1 MKSTTCR
8 LPAPRPAST
17 RAIACRTSPLACTSR
32 SRCSTL
38 RDDRAAVK
46 RPRYARGRL
55 TFGAGAGMFS
65 GPGNVSAFFE
75 RLRAALAPDYELLR
89 ELGSGG
95 MGTVYLA
102 RDVRL
107 DSSVAVKVLRPE
119 LWTVE
124 AETQFVE
131 EARILRRLRHA
142 NIVPVHDVDERQ
154 GLTFYVMDYLAGD
167 TVQSRLEESGP
178 LSVDGAR
185 KLGRDL
191 LEALEVAHQN
201 GVIHRDVKPAN
212 VFFDGERGVLTDFGI
227 ARRLTQEQK
236 SARPLRGARV
246 AH

>member
-1 MKSTTCR
+1 M
-8 LPAPRPAST
+8 
-17 RAIACRTSPLACTSR
+17 
-32 SRCSTL
+32 
-38 RDDRAAVK
+38 
-46 RPRYARGRL
+46 
-55 TFGAGAGMFS
+55 
-65 GPGNVSAFFE
+65 SAFFE
-75 RLRAALAPDYELLR
+75 RLRAALAPDYELVR
-89 ELGSGG
+89 ELASGG

-102 RDVRL
+102 RDIRL

-191 LEALEVAHQN
+191 LEGLE
-201 GVIHRDVKPAN
+201 RSE
-212 VFFDGERGVLTDFGI
+212 ER
-227 ARRLTQEQK
+227 
-236 SARPLRGARV
+236 RV
-246 AH
+246 GKECRSRWSPYH

>member
-32 SRCSTL
+32 SRCSNL

-95 MGTVYLA
+95 MGDRKSTRLNSSHGYISYAVFCLKKKKKRKQQVTQKVNLA
-102 RDVRL
+102 
-107 DSSVAVKVLRPE
+107 
-119 LWTVE
+119 T
-124 AETQFVE
+124 
-131 EARILRRLRHA
+131 
-142 NIVPVHDVDERQ
+142 
-154 GLTFYVMDYLAGD
+154 
-167 TVQSRLEESGP
+167 
-178 LSVDGAR
+178 
-185 KLGRDL
+185 
-191 LEALEVAHQN
+191 
-201 GVIHRDVKPAN
+201 
-212 VFFDGERGVLTDFGI
+212 
-227 ARRLTQEQK
+227 
-236 SARPLRGARV
+236 
-246 AH
+246 